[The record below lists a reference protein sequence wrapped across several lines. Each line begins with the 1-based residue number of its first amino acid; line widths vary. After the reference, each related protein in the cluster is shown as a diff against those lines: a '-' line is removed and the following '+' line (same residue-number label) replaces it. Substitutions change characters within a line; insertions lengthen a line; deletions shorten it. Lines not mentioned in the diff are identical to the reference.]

1 MKGPGDLRAHFRLP
15 SGISHRDPRKQ
26 FLQANFSVK
35 SSAMILSAL
44 PQPTIFA
51 HRGAST
57 HAPENTLAAF
67 ELALRQGA
75 DAIELDAKLT
85 ADGQVIVFHDQTV
98 DRTTPHSGR
107 VKDLSL
113 YELRKLD
120 AGSHFD
126 IAFKGERIPTLEEV
140 FKAVGQLTII
150 NVELTNYT
158 SIMDPLPEK
167 VAELVRLHRL
177 NQRVIFS
184 SFNPLALMRI
194 RRLIP
199 EAPIGLLALPGL
211 KGALA
216 RSWPGR
222 LISYQSLHPE
232 YSDVTPDLVKSVHH
246 RGGKIF
252 VYTVNQEN
260 GMRRL
265 IEMGVDG
272 IITDD
277 PILAKQVLGEVI
289 LK

>member
-1 MKGPGDLRAHFRLP
+1 MKSPGDLRAYLRLHA
-15 SGISHRDPRKQ
+15 GNSHRDPKKQ
-26 FLQANFSVK
+26 FLQTNIAVK
-35 SSAMILSAL
+35 SSAMMFSAL

-51 HRGAST
+51 HRGASA
-57 HAPENTLAAF
+57 HAPENTLASF

-85 ADGQVIVFHDQTV
+85 ADGQVVVFHDQTV

-126 IAFKGERIPTLEEV
+126 IAFRGERIPTLEEV

-158 SIMDPLPEK
+158 SIMDELPEK
-167 VAELVRLHRL
+167 VAELVKINRL

-184 SFNPLALMRI
+184 SFNPLALLRI

-232 YSDVTPDLVKSVHH
+232 FSDVTPGLVKSIQC

-252 VYTVNQEN
+252 VYTVNQEED
-260 GMRRL
+260 MRRL
-265 IEMGVDG
+265 FEIGVDG
-272 IITDD
+272 IFTDD